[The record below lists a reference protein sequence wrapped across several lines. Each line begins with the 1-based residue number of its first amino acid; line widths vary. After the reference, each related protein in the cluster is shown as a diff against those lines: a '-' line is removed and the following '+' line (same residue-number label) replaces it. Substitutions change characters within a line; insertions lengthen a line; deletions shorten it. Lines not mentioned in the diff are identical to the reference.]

1 MGIDKYMDYEEFI
14 KNELRP
20 QMVTI
25 IGWNHGNAEETKALL
40 KKNKA
45 KLRKPFLD
53 KYEKNKQ
60 QVREEEEVATME
72 YDNNNNKKKNS
83 ILEERMFTLIEKEER
98 KNYANRMQKLEQLH
112 SKLCRTT
119 YAIHPREIRSFL
131 RNPTDFGFNYKLKS
145 EEDDDA
151 IDGNEETELTDSQIH
166 P

>member
-1 MGIDKYMDYEEFI
+1 MGKNMDYEEFI

-20 QMVTI
+20 QMTTI

-40 KKNKA
+40 KKIKA

-60 QVREEEEVATME
+60 QMREEQELDAME
-72 YDNNNNKKKNS
+72 QNEDNKKKS
-83 ILEERMFTLIEKEER
+83 SMLEERMFTLIEKEER
-98 KNYANRMQKLEQLH
+98 KNYSNRMQKLEQLH

-131 RNPTDFGFNYKLKS
+131 RNPTDFGFNYQLKS

-151 IDGNEETELTDSQIH
+151 NE
-166 P
+166 